1 MVLSRGVGSEAHH
14 RGALF
19 GKCGISTTHDLLL
32 IISALR
38 SKCALGLC
46 FLCIIPAFDTRCQ
59 AVSMGGLRRLLLLE
73 EMAVYNRFPG
83 NVLTPT
89 LPQDVASALRF
100 CGFVSSGVEPA

>member
-1 MVLSRGVGSEAHH
+1 MVLSREGRETHH

-19 GKCGISTTHDLLL
+19 GKCGISATHDLLL

-59 AVSMGGLRRLLLLE
+59 AVSTGGLGRLLLRRWLFTVGSL
-73 EMAVYNRFPG
+73 AVF
-83 NVLTPT
+83 
-89 LPQDVASALRF
+89 
-100 CGFVSSGVEPA
+100 